1 MSSNYKDIDGTVY
14 SINLEKFMEFV
25 YSITPDE
32 KDSTTNITQIFAV
45 ESELGESVTSEIHN
59 ENISDLSQ
67 LKPVSKEIEE
77 NKANNNTAFNNIR
90 YDLLRILLNIVIN
103 PYYNPDGSLIVND
116 EMFLGQKIAFNT
128 LLNNGI
134 LVELGNK

>member
-1 MSSNYKDIDGTVY
+1 MSNNYKDIDGTVY

>member
-1 MSSNYKDIDGTVY
+1 MSNNYIDIDGTVY

-32 KDSTTNITQIFAV
+32 KDSTTNITQIFSV
-45 ESELGESVTSEIHN
+45 ETELGENSSSELHN

-77 NKANNNTAFNNIR
+77 NKSNNNTAFNNIR

-103 PYYNPDGSLIVND
+103 PYYNSDGSLIVNN

>member
-1 MSSNYKDIDGTVY
+1 MNSNYKDIDGTVY

-77 NKANNNTAFNNIR
+77 NKANNNAAFNNIR

-128 LLNNGI
+128 LLNNGV

>member
-1 MSSNYKDIDGTVY
+1 MNNSYKDIDGTIY

-25 YSITPDE
+25 YSITQEE

-45 ESELGESVTSEIHN
+45 ESELNEPNSSEMHN
-59 ENISDLSQ
+59 ENMSDLSQ

-103 PYYNPDGSLIVND
+103 PYYNPDGSLIIND

>member
-45 ESELGESVTSEIHN
+45 ESELGESATSEIHN